1 MELRVIA
8 TGSKGNAYALVS
20 ESGEMLLLECGVPLR
35 DVLRAV
41 GWQLG
46 SVVGVLL
53 THEHGDHAAYVR
65 DYLRARL
72 RVYTG
77 AGTIEAVCE
86 RWSVKRYER
95 SMLVACQSGVEVSA
109 LRAGFRVI
117 PFGVEHDAREP
128 MGFLVRHEEC
138 GTLLFATDTYFIR
151 PRFGRLDN
159 VLIECNYQDDVL
171 SENVS
176 EGLIPF
182 ALLKRLEESHMS
194 EENCRLFLSGCRLE
208 GCRNIVLIH
217 MSSGN
222 CDPERARK
230 SVELETGVRTVVARA
245 GLRVPLDATPF

>member
-8 TGSKGNAYALVS
+8 TGSKANAYALVS
-20 ESGEMLLLECGVPLR
+20 ESGDMLFLECGVPLR

-46 SVVGVLL
+46 KVVGVLL
-53 THEHGDHAAYVR
+53 THEHGDHSAYVR
-65 DYLRARL
+65 DYLKARL
-72 RVYTG
+72 RVY
-77 AGTIEAVCE
+77 ASQGTIEAVCE
-86 RWSVKRYER
+86 RLDVPRYER
-95 SMLVACQSGVEVSA
+95 AMLKECKRGVEVSGFSG
-109 LRAGFRVI
+109 GFRVI

-171 SENVS
+171 ADNVS
-176 EGLIPF
+176 DGLIPY

-194 EENCRLFLSGCRLE
+194 EANCRLFLSGCRLD
-208 GCRNIVLIH
+208 GCRNIVLVH

-222 CDPERARK
+222 CDPERARR

-245 GLRVPLDATPF
+245 GLNVPLDATPF